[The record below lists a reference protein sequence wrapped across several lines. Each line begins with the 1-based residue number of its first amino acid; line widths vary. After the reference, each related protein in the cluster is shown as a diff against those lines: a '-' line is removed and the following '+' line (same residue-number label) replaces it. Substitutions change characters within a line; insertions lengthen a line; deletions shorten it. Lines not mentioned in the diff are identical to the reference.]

1 MNQKFEEERRK
12 IVEEKNLHKRKFSEL
27 SIKMREADGDRE
39 MGDTEMLIKSLRDMD
54 MKEENIDS
62 Y

>member
-1 MNQKFEEERRK
+1 
-12 IVEEKNLHKRKFSEL
+12 
-27 SIKMREADGDRE
+27 MREADGDRE
-39 MGDTEMLIKSLRDMD
+39 MGETEMLIKSLRDMD